1 MVGLFLPFNESL
13 PTNLILMDCHPPP
26 HDFNDFSLMILIAAF
41 KVLESLS
48 CGDVLGLLMFDAP
61 TNGFIKS
68 PTNFLLAF
76 SASNIGIKKTSSS
89 SIYLQVTGT
98 PQSILLQTSFS
109 GWHPYFIYYFEPGT
123 KYIGGNNFF
132 ADVNEN
138 IVFTDN
144 EEAQDIISDDEFP
157 ENGLK
162 TALITHLITSA
173 HIIGNGSKVCNFVI
187 HPSVKT
193 DQHSIFA
200 EKIGEY

>member
-1 MVGLFLPFNESL
+1 MNQNKQS
-13 PTNLILMDCHPPP
+13 TINKH
-26 HDFNDFSLMILIAAF
+26 
-41 KVLESLS
+41 LE
-48 CGDVLGLLMFDAP
+48 D
-61 TNGFIKS
+61 IR
-68 PTNFLLAF
+68 
-76 SASNIGIKKTSSS
+76 KTSSS

-98 PQSILLQTSFS
+98 PQSLLLQTSFS
-109 GWHPYFIYYFEPGT
+109 GWHPYFIYYFEPGI

-173 HIIGNGSKVCNFVI
+173 HIIENGSKVCNFVI

-193 DQHSIFA
+193 GQHSIFA
-200 EKIGEY
+200 EKIGEYLNELNLNFEEPDTRETLHNVYMSLKRTTTDRSGGTTSR